1 MFYSFIYNYCDDF
14 SLNSYKEMGVS
25 RKVEIKPVITIEQLP
40 LCFRCLL
47 HERLSGT
54 EASGDHI
61 KNVCQSS

>member
-1 MFYSFIYNYCDDF
+1 
-14 SLNSYKEMGVS
+14 MGVS

-61 KNVCQSS
+61 KNVCLVHVFFTGTQC